1 MAGDRYGLGAVKPW
15 VRAAANEL
23 GPKFGISV
31 IGGYRASA
39 KDKNGHPAGRAL
51 DLMVSDKERGTRL
64 AEYARANARRLGVEY
79 VIWRQR
85 IWSVGRNG
93 EGWRPMEDRGS
104 PTQNHMDHVHVNFN
118 ATAPNGGGAVVDQP
132 TPTWKPNKAGNTGA
146 GGGSGHASGGGGR
159 GVGLTQGI
167 GVPGLPDGDTIRD
180 MAVTGAALLG
190 GVALI
195 ALGFAAVAA
204 KGIKKHS
211 GEATEAAM
219 TAAQFMPQGKAATAA
234 SGAATAAQASKTTPT
249 TKGF

>member
-1 MAGDRYGLGAVKPW
+1 MAYNLGPVKPW
-15 VRAAANEL
+15 VRDAANEL

-39 KDKNGHPAGRAL
+39 VDKNGHPAGRAL

-104 PTQNHMDHVHVNFN
+104 ATANHMDHVHVNFN
-118 ATAPNGGGAVVDQP
+118 ATAPKGGGAVVDQP
-132 TPTWKPNKAGNTGA
+132 TPTWKPNKVGNAGA
-146 GGGSGHASGGGGR
+146 GSGHGGGGR

-167 GVPGLPDGDTIRD
+167 GVPGLPDGDAIRD

-195 ALGFAAVAA
+195 AVGFAAVAA
-204 KGIKKHS
+204 KGIKKHA
-211 GEATEAAM
+211 GETTEVAM

-249 TKGF
+249 PKGS